1 MNIFGQDCYIIDLTH
16 SIDENIPTWEGERG
30 FKSFVD
36 VDYKDHEDHVRL
48 MRYEMFAGIGTHMD
62 SPSHF
67 CEGGKSVADI
77 LPENLFAKAC
87 VMDISFKI
95 INNPNYMV
103 SVEDLLDWESENG
116 KILPGSIFLIYTGWS
131 LKLSSDPEGYRNED
145 EFGYLHLPGV
155 SLACADLLVE
165 REVFAVGIDT
175 LSIDGGNLEPVAHKK
190 ILCTGSSSRYIIENI
205 VNLDRMPAT
214 GAYVVV
220 APIKISGG
228 SEAPVRMFGVI
239 KK

>member
-1 MNIFGQDCYIIDLTH
+1 MSIFEQDCYIIDLTH
-16 SIDENIPTWEGERG
+16 SIDQNLPTWEGECG

-36 VDYKDHEDHVRL
+36 IDYKDHEDNVRL

-77 LPENLFAKAC
+77 LPENLVAKAC

-95 INNPNYMV
+95 INNQNYMI
-103 SVEDLLDWESENG
+103 SKEDLLDWESENG
-116 KILPGSIFLIYTGWS
+116 RVLPGSIFLIYTGWS
-131 LKLSSDPEGYRNED
+131 LNLALDADRYRNED
-145 EFGYLHLPGV
+145 EFGDLHFPGV
-155 SLACADLLVE
+155 SLECAEILVE
-165 REVFAVGIDT
+165 REILAIGIDT
-175 LSIDGGNLEPVAHKK
+175 LSIDGGNLEPLVHKK
-190 ILCTGSSSRYIIENI
+190 ILCTGSRYIIENI
-205 VNLDRMPAT
+205 ANLDRLPAI

-220 APIKISGG
+220 APLKISGG
-228 SEAPVRMFGVI
+228 SEAPVRMLGFI